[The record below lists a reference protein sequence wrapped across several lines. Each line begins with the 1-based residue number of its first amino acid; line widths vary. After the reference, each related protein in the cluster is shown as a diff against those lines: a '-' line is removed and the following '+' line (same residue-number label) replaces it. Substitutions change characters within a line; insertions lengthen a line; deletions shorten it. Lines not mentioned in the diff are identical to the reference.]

1 MSRNERIGGDVTT
14 QFPVHPDDVQQ
25 LLRIR
30 RYLIG
35 FRITEGLTQQELSV
49 RVNGTAGTVW
59 DLEYNQTWQW
69 RFSRL
74 QLWVAAFGLRLD
86 ARLCFDDDYGLE
98 SKVEDH
104 PEVAPLISLALTA
117 DNWPI
122 WQRSALTSALRVAR
136 IEQGISAEEL
146 AQRRGVTRKAI
157 TNWENIGD
165 QFMLPHLL
173 HHARAL
179 DGRIDLRLAD

>member
-1 MSRNERIGGDVTT
+1 MTT
-14 QFPVHPDDVQQ
+14 QFPIHPDDIQQ

-35 FRITEGLTQQELSV
+35 FRVTEGLTQQELSA

-74 QLWVAAFGLRLD
+74 QLWVAAFGIRLD
-86 ARLCFDDDYGLE
+86 ARLRFDDDYGLE
-98 SKVEDH
+98 SKAEEH
-104 PEVAPLISLALTA
+104 PEVAPLIGLMIAGPKWPMWQRAALT
-117 DNWPI
+117 
-122 WQRSALTSALRVAR
+122 TALRVAR
-136 IEQGISAEEL
+136 IEQGISAEDL
-146 AQRRGVTRKAI
+146 AQKLGVTRKAI

-179 DGRIDLRLAD
+179 GGRIELKLED